1 MIKLTKE
8 EVVAILTTLGKLPT
22 EQVFDL
28 YAFFRVK
35 LQKNADEEAL
45 MREGEAPSL
54 EAVK

>member
-1 MIKLTKE
+1 MINLTKE
-8 EVVAILTTLGKLPT
+8 EVVAVLTTLGKLPT

-35 LQKNADEEAL
+35 LQKANDEAL
-45 MREGEAPSL
+45 KRDAEAPSL